1 MKCDTS
7 GGARNTVDCEALNLV
22 AGHAITGYSF
32 LSIKFARDQKPPKTA
47 QSKGRPV
54 CVTRSVQYI
63 SRSVQY
69 ISRNLTEL
77 KYFTI
82 KNSK

>member
-1 MKCDTS
+1 MKCDSS
-7 GGARNTVDCEALNLV
+7 GGARDIVDCGALNLV

-32 LSIKFARDQKPPKTA
+32 LSNKFARDQKSPKIA
-47 QSKGRPV
+47 QSKRRRV
-54 CVTRSVQYI
+54 RATRSVQYI

-69 ISRNLTEL
+69 ISREH